1 MLAGQEME
9 LSFEFI
15 YKDSDK
21 EIFSAQGSDSPC
33 HIRILSITRAD
44 ENVFFYI

>member
-21 EIFSAQGSDSPC
+21 EKGAGKW
-33 HIRILSITRAD
+33 LS
-44 ENVFFYI
+44 VSH